1 MTNFYT
7 LISYLEGT
15 SGYID
20 RCGDF
25 VSGEDS
31 EIFIQT
37 YHYSRLDDFIN
48 DYAQQ
53 KLLSD
58 KSNREI
64 TILLDGVDTYN
75 FPLSDEDKDF
85 SALEKERDELE
96 DKVYSKYMEL
106 VQIQKQKEEDAK
118 QKALQLKMAQERIYQ
133 KRVEDEEL
141 KQLEKLQAKYGIRI

>member
-25 VSGEDS
+25 VSGDDS

-37 YHYSRLDDFIN
+37 YHHSRLDDFIN

-75 FPLSDEDKDF
+75 IPLSDEDKDF
-85 SALEKERDELE
+85 STLEKERDELE

-118 QKALQLKMAQERIYQ
+118 QKALQLKMAQERIFQ